1 MASHNYD
8 NHQSLELRVGCKLP
22 WSKNI
27 STEERHTC
35 ENLQQYRSECF
46 HFYAFLLFSAGLG
59 RKPIGTLPGM
69 IMTELSRWQ
78 GATGLASTTSTSSL
92 GSGNALF
99 HRQNILFS
107 HSGPSTRPWRWP
119 RRLTSTTLTHW
130 WPTLEELWAF
140 SLESVS
146 CRSGMCWWICW
157 PSYLL
162 SVLLVMKEMAKKS
175 SLAEKNRN
183 KIYAILFI

>member
-1 MASHNYD
+1 MASHTYD

-27 STEERHTC
+27 SISTKERHTC
-35 ENLQQYRSECF
+35 ENLHQYRSDCF
-46 HFYAFLLFSAGLG
+46 HFYAVLLFSAGLG
-59 RKPIGTLPGM
+59 RKLIGTLPGV

-140 SLESVS
+140 SLESAS
-146 CRSGMCWWICW
+146 CRSGMCLWICW
-157 PSYLL
+157 PSYL
-162 SVLLVMKEMAKKS
+162 SFACDERDSKEIK
-175 SLAEKNRN
+175 LGWKND
-183 KIYAILFI
+183 KIETKLFK